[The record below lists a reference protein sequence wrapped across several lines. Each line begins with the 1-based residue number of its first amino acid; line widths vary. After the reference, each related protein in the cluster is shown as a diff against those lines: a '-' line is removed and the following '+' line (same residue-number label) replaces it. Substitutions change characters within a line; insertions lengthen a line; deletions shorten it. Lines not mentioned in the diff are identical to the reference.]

1 MKLIYKC
8 GAAIIALGLMI
19 TTPSWGQGPFTTT
32 FNYTGAVQ
40 TYVVPAGVTTINIE
54 TYGAEGGTAQNDS
67 SNCIIGGL
75 GGYATGDLSVTPGE
89 TLNIYVGGRGYAG
102 DIGGWNGGGNACND
116 VVTCA
121 KGGGASDVRQGGT
134 TLSDR
139 VIVGGGGGGAEWSGC
154 SGSAGDGGGLTGA
167 DGAHPTTGASDGK
180 GGTQTTGGA
189 AGTGSNNGTAGTFG
203 IGGAGSTGLN
213 HSGSG
218 GGGWYGGGGSAED
231 GHGGGGSSYI
241 GGVTNG
247 STTAGSRQGNG
258 QILITALCSTTAS
271 ETVNACGSYT
281 VPSGDE
287 THTTSG
293 TYMDTIPNAAGC
305 DSVITI
311 DLTINSST
319 TGSDMLTICDSYTV
333 PSGDETHTTSGT
345 YMDTIPNAVGCD
357 SVITIDLTILNSTT
371 GSETVTACDSYT
383 VPSGDESHTT
393 SGSYMDT
400 IPNAAGCDS
409 IITIDLTVNTSTTG
423 TDVQTACD
431 SMVWI
436 DGNTYTSS
444 NNTATFTLTNAAGC
458 DSVITMDLTILNT
471 TTASET
477 VNACGSYTVPSGD
490 ETYTSGGTYMDTIP
504 NAAGC
509 DSIITIDLTVNTST
523 TGTDVQTA
531 CDSMVWIDGNTY
543 TSSNNTA
550 TFTLTNA
557 AGCDSVVTL
566 DLTVNTVNTSVTN
579 NSPTLTAD
587 ATSATYQWVS
597 CDENYNP
604 ISGETDASYTA
615 LGNGNYA
622 VIVTQNGCKD
632 TSACEIVAN
641 IGLNNEDL
649 ADDIN
654 ISPNPGSGKFYVK
667 SNVMIEKITVIDN
680 SGRIIT
686 TLNVNDEKTL
696 VQLSEFAKGTY
707 VMKITTAQGVITR
720 NVIKQ

>member
-8 GAAIIALGLMI
+8 GAVIIALGLMI

-102 DIGGWNGGGNACND
+102 DIGGWNGGGDACND
-116 VVTCA
+116 VSTCA

-139 VIVGGGGGGAEWSGC
+139 VIVAGGGGGAEWSGC

-231 GHGGGGSSYI
+231 GHAGGGSSFI

-287 THTTSG
+287 TYTSGG

-319 TGSDMLTICDSYTV
+319 TGSDMVTICDSYTV
-333 PSGDETHTTSGT
+333 PSGDETHTTSGS
-345 YMDTIPNAVGCD
+345 YMDTIPNAAGCD
-357 SVITIDLTILNSTT
+357 SVITIELTILNSTT
-371 GSETVTACDSYT
+371 ASETVTACDSYT
-383 VPSGDESHTT
+383 VPSGDETHTT

-409 IITIDLTVNTSTTG
+409 IITIDLTVNT
-423 TDVQTACD
+423 A
-431 SMVWI
+431 
-436 DGNTYTSS
+436 
-444 NNTATFTLTNAAGC
+444 
-458 DSVITMDLTILNT
+458 
-471 TTASET
+471 
-477 VNACGSYTVPSGD
+477 
-490 ETYTSGGTYMDTIP
+490 
-504 NAAGC
+504 
-509 DSIITIDLTVNTST
+509 T

-622 VIVTQNGCKD
+622 VIVTQNGCTD
-632 TSACEIVAN
+632 TSACEVVDN

-649 ADDIN
+649 ADEIN
-654 ISPNPGSGKFYVK
+654 ISPNPGSGKFYVE

-686 TLNVNDEKTL
+686 TLNVNEEKTL

>member
-8 GAAIIALGLMI
+8 GAVIIALGLMI

-102 DIGGWNGGGNACND
+102 DIGGWNGGGDACND
-116 VVTCA
+116 VSTCA
-121 KGGGASDVRQGGT
+121 KGGGASDVRQGGK

-139 VIVGGGGGGAEWSGC
+139 VIVAGGGGGAEWSGC

-231 GHGGGGSSYI
+231 GHAGGGSSFI

-287 THTTSG
+287 TYTSGG

-319 TGSDMLTICDSYTV
+319 TGSDMVTICDSYTV
-333 PSGDETHTTSGT
+333 PSGDETHTTSGS
-345 YMDTIPNAVGCD
+345 YMDTIPNAAGCD
-357 SVITIDLTILNSTT
+357 SVITIELTILNSTT
-371 GSETVTACDSYT
+371 ASETVTACDSYT
-383 VPSGDESHTT
+383 VPSGDETHTT

-409 IITIDLTVNTSTTG
+409 IITIDLTVNT
-423 TDVQTACD
+423 A
-431 SMVWI
+431 
-436 DGNTYTSS
+436 
-444 NNTATFTLTNAAGC
+444 
-458 DSVITMDLTILNT
+458 
-471 TTASET
+471 
-477 VNACGSYTVPSGD
+477 
-490 ETYTSGGTYMDTIP
+490 
-504 NAAGC
+504 
-509 DSIITIDLTVNTST
+509 T

-622 VIVTQNGCKD
+622 VIVTQNGCTD
-632 TSACEIVAN
+632 TSACEVVDN

-649 ADDIN
+649 ADEIN
-654 ISPNPGSGKFYVK
+654 ISPNPGSGKFYVE

-686 TLNVNDEKTL
+686 TLNVNEEKTL